1 MGTFQMFVIRLI
13 LSMLFAVLACRIFFQ
28 GIPLIRVFGLGVL
41 LLGLAY
47 LFEYVRKRNRE
58 GDDGS

>member
-1 MGTFQMFVIRLI
+1 MGTFQTFVIRLI

-28 GIPLIRVFGLGVL
+28 GTPLIRVFGLGVL

>member
-1 MGTFQMFVIRLI
+1 MGSFQTFVIRLI

-28 GIPLIRVFGLGVL
+28 GTPLVRVFGLGVI

-47 LFEYVRKRNRE
+47 LFEYVRKRDRGGNN
-58 GDDGS
+58 GK

>member
-1 MGTFQMFVIRLI
+1 MGSFQTFVIRLI

-28 GIPLIRVFGLGVL
+28 GTPPVKVFGLGVI

-47 LFEYVRKRNRE
+47 LFEYVRRRDKGGNNGE
-58 GDDGS
+58 